1 MANPIIVPK
10 KSTIAARVPANADL
24 ASGEICINHADKKL
38 YAKHPSTGAIQEIGG
53 MSVHSHDEL
62 YSPDSSQL
70 LELQNNSNL
79 TITAGGT
86 TKTFTLP
93 SASGTIAT
101 LSDISGSVSGVTSV
115 NTRTGAVT
123 LDKTDV
129 GLSNVDNTSDA
140 NKPISTATQTALD
153 GKASTSHSNLTGA
166 SGTKTLA
173 IFAPRDNNP
182 PATLFATLDT
192 RNSIAVLDFDAATI
206 ESAIF
211 PSIIPEAA
219 DLASGLSVRIT
230 WMATTATTGNVRWR
244 VALERGNTDLDAD
257 SFDTAAE
264 GNGAANGTSGI
275 PTTTSIS
282 LTTIDSVAV
291 GEPYRLQIS
300 RVGSDATNDTMT
312 GDAELIAVE
321 VRSAA

>member
-1 MANPIIVPK
+1 M
-10 KSTIAARVPANADL
+10 
-24 ASGEICINHADKKL
+24 
-38 YAKHPSTGAIQEIGG
+38 
-53 MSVHSHDEL
+53 
-62 YSPDSSQL
+62 
-70 LELQNNSNL
+70 
-79 TITAGGT
+79 
-86 TKTFTLP
+86 
-93 SASGTIAT
+93 IAT
-101 LSDISGSVSGVTSV
+101 PILS
-115 NTRTGAVT
+115 
-123 LDKTDV
+123 
-129 GLSNVDNTSDA
+129 
-140 NKPISTATQTALD
+140 
-153 GKASTSHSNLTGA
+153 GA

-173 IFAPRDNNP
+173 VFTPRHRSP

-192 RNSIAVLDFDAATI
+192 RNSVSVLDFDDATS

-219 DLASGLSVRIT
+219 DLASGLSVRIS

-264 GNGAANGTSGI
+264 GNGTANGTSGI
-275 PTTTSIS
+275 PSTTSIS
-282 LTTIDSVAV
+282 LTTLDSVAV
-291 GEPYRLQIS
+291 GEPYRIRIS